1 MKYLYAGLVYI
12 LLLIIL
18 AVLFFPKFLMN
29 FEFNDYIEEI
39 NDLALQALDFL
50 LDY

>member
-12 LLLIIL
+12 LLLMIL
-18 AVLFFPKFLMN
+18 SIFFLPKFVLD
-29 FEFNDYIEEI
+29 FEFGDAIEEI

-50 LDY
+50 LDI